1 MPTTTSEAREA
12 LDTART
18 HHAELEEA
26 IREGD
31 DSITAAQLADAEAE
45 IRTAALRLEAAERA
59 EQRTTD
65 AARAH
70 EADVVRQ
77 EFEHLIGKGSEKA
90 RKAYT
95 AAVAALRTLAS
106 EADALRDSR
115 VGLESRASVAGV
127 DLPFWDSE
135 RVIDGAAEMYTDR
148 APKEARGHAFT
159 HAHALH
165 DDKRRAEFAA
175 AAESAEQAERERH
188 ERFMAHT
195 EVTDTLGRRVV
206 ADVDA

>member
-1 MPTTTSEAREA
+1 MPTTTTEAQDVLA
-12 LDTART
+12 TARA
-18 HHAELEEA
+18 HHAELEDA
-26 IREGD
+26 IRDGND
-31 DSITAAQLADAEAE
+31 TITAAQLADATAE
-45 IRTAALRLEAAERA
+45 IRTAELRLEAAERA
-59 EQRTTD
+59 EQRTAE

-77 EFEHLIGKGSEKA
+77 EFEHLTGKGSEKA
-90 RKAYT
+90 RKAYA

-115 VGLESRASVAGV
+115 VGLEARASVAGV

-148 APKEARGHAFT
+148 ALKEARGHVFT

-175 AAESAEQAERERH
+175 AAERAEQAERERH
-188 ERFMAHT
+188 ERFMANT
-195 EVTDTLGRRVV
+195 EVTDDLGRRVV
-206 ADVDA
+206 VGD

>member
-1 MPTTTSEAREA
+1 MPTTPSDAQAA
-12 LDTART
+12 LDNART
-18 HHAELEEA
+18 RHAELEEA

-31 DSITAAQLADAEAE
+31 DSITSAPLADAEAE

-65 AARAH
+65 ANRAH

-77 EFEHLIGKGSEKA
+77 EFEHLIGKGSDKA
-90 RKAYT
+90 RKAYA

-106 EADALRDSR
+106 ETDALRDSR
-115 VGLESRASVAGV
+115 VGLEARASVAGV

-135 RVIDGAAEMYTDR
+135 RVVTGGGEVYTDR
-148 APKEARGHAFT
+148 ALKEARGHMFT

-165 DDKRRAEFAA
+165 DDKHRAEFAA
-175 AAESAEQAERERH
+175 AAERAEQAERERH
-188 ERFMAHT
+188 ERFMANT
-195 EVTDTLGRRVV
+195 EVTDDLGRRVV
-206 ADVDA
+206 VGD